1 MTQLNFEE
9 SFSMAFPALL
19 LLLVVIT
26 TVVLATLVDSIPH
39 LAVQVLL
46 PPRWLLW
53 VGVAALITWLSGGE

>member
-1 MTQLNFEE
+1 
-9 SFSMAFPALL
+9 MAFPALL